1 MFSVTYEPI
10 DIDKL
15 HGEVADVAA
24 GAVVAF
30 EGRVRNH
37 NEGHRVDR
45 LEYQIY
51 DTLALSEGQ
60 KILEEARK
68 SYAIHHAVAVHRGG
82 LLALEDC
89 AVYVA
94 VSSSHRKEAFMAC
107 AQIIDEIKHRLP
119 IWKKEHYSAA
129 ELEPVWVNCQ
139 RCAQAEP
146 SLPQPS
152 SCHSHSATP
161 CSGRG

>member
-1 MFSVTYEPI
+1 MFAITYEPI
-10 DIDKL
+10 DIARL
-15 HGEVADVAA
+15 LSEVADEAA
-24 GAVVAF
+24 GAVVTF

-37 NEGHRVDR
+37 NDGHRVDR

-51 DTLALSEGQ
+51 DTLAQSEGQ
-60 KILEEARK
+60 KIVAEARE

-89 AVYVA
+89 AVFVA

-129 ELEPVWVNCQ
+129 ELKPVWVNCQ
-139 RCAQAEP
+139 RCAQP
-146 SLPQPS
+146 SLPRPS
-152 SCHSHSATP
+152 SCQAKHGGLS
-161 CSGRG
+161 